1 MLRDRLKTYRGKRD
15 FEQTAE
21 PSGGQRAG
29 AAPKA
34 KAGKARAPRLRY
46 LIQKHDASH
55 LHYDFRLEHEG
66 VLLSWACPKGPS
78 LDPADKR
85 LAVQVEDHPLDYG
98 DFEGTIPKGQY
109 GGGTVMLWDRGTWV
123 PHGDVDA
130 GLAEG
135 KLKFDLHGERLTGG
149 WTLVRLRSRK
159 KDRGRANW
167 LLIKEKDD
175 VAVEGGTPLVDTETT
190 SVKSGRR
197 MQEIA
202 QGRAVWDSNKRPAK
216 KEAEKGKRQYAAKVA
231 AEKSVAKKVAK
242 KAAKRTTSKA
252 PRGGR
257 SKTASPAKKS
267 AATSRRK
274 SRSKKSS
281 GKKSKQRGARP
292 PAFIAPQLATL
303 VDSAP
308 PGDGWLHEIKYD
320 GYRAITSIGGDRV
333 VIRTRNGLDWTE
345 TFAPLVEPLSQLACQ
360 SAVLDG
366 EITVADAQGHTSFGA
381 LQNAISEGSGDF
393 VYYLFDLLQL
403 DGRDLRALPLIER
416 KDRLAALLSD
426 GADSGPLVYS
436 GHMTE
441 EGDTVF
447 AHACDLKLEGII
459 SKRAQDSYRSGRTKS
474 WLKTKCGMEQEFV
487 IIGWRPSDKKGRRFS
502 SILLA
507 VHEKGRLRYCGR
519 VGTGYSDT
527 ILADLA
533 TRFAALARKT
543 PPVADVPAAIKR
555 QARFVEPTLVA
566 EIAFHGW
573 TRDNMVRQGSF
584 QGLREDKAAKTVTV
598 ERPMTTKRAI
608 DSKKT
613 SAEHA
618 KGTTAKKSSAA
629 KNSKEA
635 TPRKG
640 KRSGGSE
647 ADEAAGIAIT
657 HPDRMLFEKQGI
669 TKRALVDYY
678 LAVAPLML
686 PHVAG
691 RPLSLVR
698 CPRGSGKD
706 CFFQKHASPGWPD
719 AFKAVSIREKSG
731 TDKYL
736 YIDDESGL
744 VAATQMG
751 ALELHIWGAHA
762 DRVEKPDRMVFD
774 LDPDEDLAFADVK
787 AAALDLRDR
796 LAAHGLKSFPMAT
809 GGKGIHVV
817 VPLVPDHSWDD
828 HRAFAEAFARLVAE
842 EEPTRYIAVM
852 SKAKRKG
859 KIFIDYLRN
868 QRGATAIAPYSSR
881 SRAGATVAWPVSWGE
896 LARLENAHPVTI
908 AEAPAKLKRQK
919 DPWPGYATLRQKLP
933 RL

>member
-21 PSGGQRAG
+21 PSGSQRTG

-123 PHGDVDA
+123 PHGDVDE

-149 WTLVRLRSRK
+149 WTLVRLRGRK

-175 VAVEGGTPLVDTETT
+175 VAVEGGRPLVDSKTT
-190 SVKSGRR
+190 SIKSGRR

-202 QGRAVWDSNKRPAK
+202 QGHAVWDSNKRPAK
-216 KEAEKGKRQYAAKVA
+216 KEAEKGKRQYAA
-231 AEKSVAKKVAK
+231 AK
-242 KAAKRTTSKA
+242 KAAKKAVAKKPVKSVVKKSVAKRLKAAKPRSRTSIGKKA
-252 PRGGR
+252 TAKKVKKRGG
-257 SKTASPAKKS
+257 
-267 AATSRRK
+267 
-274 SRSKKSS
+274 
-281 GKKSKQRGARP
+281 RP

-303 VDSAP
+303 VDVAP
-308 PGDGWLHEIKYD
+308 PGNGWLHEIKYD
-320 GYRAITSIGGDRV
+320 GYRAIASIGGDRV

-345 TFAPLVEPLSQLACQ
+345 TFAPLVEPLSQLNCQ

-366 EITVADAQGHTSFGA
+366 EITVADADGHSSFGA
-381 LQNAISEGSGDF
+381 LQNAISEGNGDF
-393 VYYLFDLLQL
+393 VYYVFDLLQL
-403 DGRDLRALPLIER
+403 DGRDLRGLPLVER
-416 KDRLAALLSD
+416 KDRLAALLPD
-426 GADSGPLVYS
+426 GADDGPLIYS

-441 EGDTVF
+441 DGDMVF
-447 AHACDLKLEGII
+447 ANACDLKLEGII
-459 SKRAQDSYRSGRTKS
+459 SKRAQDPYRSGRTKS

-487 IIGWRPSDKKGRRFS
+487 IIGWRPSDKKGRGFS

-519 VGTGYSDT
+519 VGTGYSDAV
-527 ILADLA
+527 IDDLA
-533 TRFAALARKT
+533 TKFAALARRT
-543 PPVADVPAAIKR
+543 PPVSDVPPAIKR

-584 QGLREDKAAKTVTV
+584 QGLREDKAAKAVTM
-598 ERPMTTKRAI
+598 ERPMSTKTTKRATG
-608 DSKKT
+608 SKKT
-613 SAEHA
+613 
-618 KGTTAKKSSAA
+618 
-629 KNSKEA
+629 

-640 KRSGGSE
+640 TDRSNSE

-657 HPDRMLFEKQGI
+657 HPDRVLFEKQGI
-669 TKRALVDYY
+669 TKRTLVDYY

-686 PHVAG
+686 PHVIG

-698 CPRGSGKD
+698 CPRGSGGE

-736 YIDDESGL
+736 YIEDESGL
-744 VAATQMG
+744 VAAAQMG

-774 LDPDEDLAFADVK
+774 LDPDEGLAFPDVK
-787 AAALDLRDR
+787 AAALDVRDR
-796 LAAHGLKSFPMAT
+796 LARHGLKSFPMAT
-809 GGKGIHVV
+809 GGKGIHVI

-842 EEPTRYIAVM
+842 EQPERYIAVM

-859 KIFIDYLRN
+859 KIFVDYLRN

-881 SRAGATVAWPVSWGE
+881 SRAGATVAWPVSWVE
-896 LARLENAHPVTI
+896 LARLKNAHPVTI
-908 AEAPAKLKRQK
+908 AEAPEKLKRQK
-919 DPWPGYATLRQKLP
+919 DPWPGYAKLRQKLP